1 MDFCRVLFGRYC
13 ILERP
18 EASRLDLQQE
28 HEIVVYT
35 CANRV
40 RRMSE
45 AYVDVITTSVLQPSP
60 PFSDQPLSK
69 GGQGWCM
76 CVGGIFTQAY
86 GVITCLKILLVAE
99 REPVIFGRSVQAQ
112 SCLYTGI
119 YSPPASHGLHP

>member
-1 MDFCRVLFGRYC
+1 MGFCRVLFGRYC

-99 REPVIFGRSVQAQ
+99 REPVILDD
-112 SCLYTGI
+112 LYKPRAAYTLVFI
-119 YSPPASHGLHP
+119 YYCVGVRRWT